1 MFVKARHQGN
11 SIVLTIPKSIN
22 VKANTEYSVMQGE
35 DGSIIYKPVNKQKYD
50 IWSDHSLDNLDYEQ
64 IQKQEYQD
72 LGYNPRELKPVG
84 KEKFNG

>member
-35 DGSIIYKPVNKQKYD
+35 DG
-50 IWSDHSLDNLDYEQ
+50 
-64 IQKQEYQD
+64 
-72 LGYNPRELKPVG
+72 
-84 KEKFNG
+84 

>member
-35 DGSIIYKPVNKQKYD
+35 DGNCIILCVRMN
-50 IWSDHSLDNLDYEQ
+50 SSLN
-64 IQKQEYQD
+64 
-72 LGYNPRELKPVG
+72 
-84 KEKFNG
+84 